1 MKYKKYKI
9 IVFFCLILFPF
20 SSVFA
25 GNCLVD
31 VTLESNAKYNYN
43 ITYEITEFKVTKNY
57 VTFAGWAALN
67 HMDNYGGKNR
77 EAWIVAY
84 SGEWSEVYREDP
96 TNPGCKRGKKCYS
109 VDISNDYRNK
119 GLGQDYNLYFM
130 RCTDGACG
138 NKSGYERAV
147 KNGKW
152 ELNSCLGGNGGT
164 GLSEGGHC
172 VYKNIEFN
180 TKLSWDTLKKN
191 FDNSDDVKFRIVV
204 KVTGKQG
211 RIMVPKIDS
220 SDIGFYPDA
229 CKNIFGESCR
239 NSTGRETY
247 SRSFD
252 ENIKSGDIEK
262 TITVKK
268 SITIGGMSN
277 EVTFTATNAA
287 VYCKKGKRCSYRYAL
302 NRGMAPKN
310 DDAEFER
317 TNNCFTFGE
326 TFTVDDKMNVGI
338 YRNYKSTN
346 APVRDTFHGRLIK
359 ISGAESGWAWTSWVK
374 SSGSLTLNFKEEIEE
389 KCVDIAQYCIGSGCG
404 QYDSKTC
411 SYSNTPEPVNLVKPD
426 CNGDTHSS
434 CDSWQKN
441 LTCGK
446 TIDSTYY
453 YKISVE
459 EFKSKTNGKTIEIN
473 SSKDVRLTNEGGTKY
488 YYFLI
493 TFSANVNYTQNINL
507 QLQGF
512 SNGSTVKAGR
522 SVNFAYN
529 YLNQISWNFA
539 GTYSEN
545 TSENNTYK
553 NTINV
558 SFDSG
563 SSSNVLPIDTILVS
577 LKPGEDYLYA
587 DAKPNSQKILYNVNF
602 YYQFARGLASN
613 NLQDL
618 DSNNAVGF
626 RDSNDAKKSDF
637 TQNYGTFKNGTV
649 DKNNWLEND
658 LRIFRFIYQ
667 INQAYFKANGSGE
680 VKYSALDLGEKEYVK
695 GDVGSKYYVPINAS
709 GNSFPFVSVNFD
721 NLSLIDGATLSYNAQ
736 CSVNINNA
744 INKIRYRSIDVTVP
758 FPNNNIPKNWKE
770 YSQFDSSFSRLKNQ
784 NISYET
790 LFLKNRFSD
799 LKSTLG
805 DYSKYDDMTN
815 DGNSKF
821 ITEDKF
827 STRQGKH
834 CKSGEYSVNCDK
846 AQ

>member
-25 GNCLVD
+25 GNC
-31 VTLESNAKYNYN
+31 NASPEDEDGNYKV
-43 ITYEITEFKVTKNY
+43 TYEITKFKVTKNY

-67 HMDNYGGKNR
+67 HMDNLGSADGVSKEIANR
-77 EAWIVAY
+77 TVWVVAY
-84 SGEWSEVYREDP
+84 SGNWNTVYNEDAN
-96 TNPGCKRGKKCYS
+96 NPRCKRGKKCYS
-109 VDISNDYRNK
+109 QEVTDNST
-119 GLGQDYNLYFM
+119 YNLYFM
-130 RCTDGACG
+130 RCTDDAC
-138 NKSGYERAV
+138 KLSSKRYYENRV
-147 KNGKW
+147 VGGKR
-152 ELNSCLGGNGGT
+152 ELDSCLANGPAGK
-164 GLSEGGHC
+164 EGGHC
-172 VYKNIEFN
+172 VYKNVGFSTRIS
-180 TKLSWDTLKKN
+180 LSDLQNKFGESN
-191 FDNSDDVKFRIVV
+191 IQFRIVV
-204 KVTGKQG
+204 RVVGKSG
-211 RIMVPKIDS
+211 NKLVPKVDS
-220 SDIGFYPDA
+220 AEIGFYPDA
-229 CKNIFGESCR
+229 CDSIFDQKCNAKSGQS
-239 NSTGRETY
+239 NKTY
-247 SRSFD
+247 SKNSNETRNFDGIQKTVGVRRSV
-252 ENIKSGDIEK
+252 
-262 TITVKK
+262 TV
-268 SITIGGMSN
+268 GGMSDT
-277 EVTFTATNAA
+277 VRFTATFARGYVDISRGQPSNSSGLGNP
-287 VYCKKGKRCSYRYAL
+287 GKFQKLSGSY
-302 NRGMAPKN
+302 G
-310 DDAEFER
+310 
-317 TNNCFTFGE
+317 NNCFTYGIDYE
-326 TFTVDDKMNVGI
+326 VDSFEEFHK
-338 YRNYKSTN
+338 YANYKGDG
-346 APVRDTFHGRLIK
+346 AGQFKGRLIH
-359 ISGAESGWAWTSWVK
+359 ITSEDHETGWAWTSWVK
-374 SSGSLTLNFKEEIEE
+374 SKGRLTLAFKEKVEE
-389 KCVDIAQYCIGSGCG
+389 TCFDTAQYCIGSGCG

-411 SYSNTPEPVNLVKPD
+411 SYSNTPEPVNLVAPV

-453 YKISVE
+453 YKISVDD
-459 EFKSKTNGKTIEIN
+459 FKSKTNGKTIEIN
-473 SSKDVRLTNEGGTKY
+473 SSNVRLTNEGGTEY
-488 YYFLI
+488 YYFPI
-493 TFSANVNYTQNINL
+493 KFSANVNYTQNINL

-522 SVNFAYN
+522 SVNFAYD

-545 TSENNTYK
+545 TSENNTYNNK
-553 NTINV
+553 IYV

-563 SSSNVLPIDTILVS
+563 SSSNVLPTDTILVS
-577 LKPGEDYLYA
+577 LKPGVDYLYA
-587 DAKPNSQKILYNVNF
+587 EPNSQQILYNVNF
-602 YYQFARGLASN
+602 YHQFVRGQASK

-618 DSNNAVGF
+618 DSDNVVDF

-637 TQNYGTFKNGTV
+637 TQNYGTFKNRTV
-649 DKNNWLEND
+649 DKSNWVEGNI
-658 LRIFRFIYQ
+658 RTFNSSYQ
-667 INQAYFKANGSGE
+667 ISQAYFKANGSGE
-680 VKYSALDLGEKEYVK
+680 VKYSDLNLSEEEYVK

-815 DGNSKF
+815 DGNSNF

-834 CKSGEYSVNCDK
+834 CKSGEYSASCDK